1 MADKMVVLTLSFMLL
16 LRKLYNI
23 LSKSVVIFF
32 KKLVI
37 CLFALNMSELLLH
50 RRENIQQAFF
60 CLLDSMMHCME
71 HDSLVC
77 I

>member
-1 MADKMVVLTLSFMLL
+1 
-16 LRKLYNI
+16 
-23 LSKSVVIFF
+23 
-32 KKLVI
+32 
-37 CLFALNMSELLLH
+37 MSELLLH

-77 I
+77 ILKKKKQLSDLVVEC